1 MSKPNV
7 LLTRR
12 IPSAAFAR
20 LEAACDVGERVIFR
34 RRSELDHANHVLIGR
49 ELKALL
55 RADPAPGS
63 EASNSKSQEYTFCGL
78 PRVSE
83 TCGPCGVSCSETC
96 ERILRAA
103 ARVGAVGHAVGV

>member
-1 MSKPNV
+1 M
-7 LLTRR
+7 
-12 IPSAAFAR
+12 
-20 LEAACDVGERVIFR
+20 ERVYRDRAEAVLAFLG
-34 RRSELDHANHVLIGR
+34 ELAEVRDLGEFPKRATLGLASR
-49 ELKALL
+49 L

-103 ARVGAVGHAVGV
+103 RGGARLTSVFDRFRRRHGLA